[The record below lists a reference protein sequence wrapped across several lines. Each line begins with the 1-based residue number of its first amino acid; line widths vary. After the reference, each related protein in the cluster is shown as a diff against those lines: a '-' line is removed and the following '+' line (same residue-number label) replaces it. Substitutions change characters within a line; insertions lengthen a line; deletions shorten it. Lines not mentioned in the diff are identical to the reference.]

1 MNIQDIIKKLGI
13 SLNAMQEASADAILN
28 GKDDVIVLSPTGTG
42 KTLAYLL
49 PISQKIQ
56 PNQDEVQ
63 AIIIV
68 PGRELAL
75 QTTNVFEGMKTGLH
89 SYACYGGTPPT
100 DEHRG
105 IRQLKPQVICGTPGR
120 LNDHIDKDNFDV
132 SHVKYVII
140 DEFDKCL
147 EMGFREEM
155 QALLKRMPRQAR
167 KILLSATVSEEMDNM
182 ATHAAHLD
190 FRIEQE
196 QVPESVKVY
205 VVHSPHKD
213 KLETL
218 AQLLRS
224 FGQESTIVFV
234 NYRESVE
241 RAATFLRQ
249 QGFTLSAYHGGLDQ
263 KSREDT
269 LYKFING
276 SANIMVSTDLGSRGL
291 DIPNIQNIVHYHLP
305 ESEDSYVHRVGR
317 TARWDKSGQAYFLLA
332 PDERVPEYV
341 HAIVSDCEIPETGA
355 HLCPQPRM
363 ATLYIGKGK
372 KDKISKGDIVGFLCK
387 KGNLL
392 SSQIGRIDVKD
403 HYAYAAIDRKQL
415 KKVLQC
421 VAGEKIKGV
430 RTIVE
435 EIR

>member
-1 MNIQDIIKKLGI
+1 MNIQDMIKKLGI
-13 SLNAMQEASADAILN
+13 TLNAMQEASADAIVN
-28 GKDDVIVLSPTGTG
+28 GKGDVVVLSPTGTG

-49 PISQKIQ
+49 PTAQMVL
-56 PNQDEVQ
+56 PNQNEVQ

-75 QTTNVFEGMKTGLH
+75 QTVNVFDGIKTGLH
-89 SYACYGGTPPT
+89 ACACYGGRPT
-100 DEHRG
+100 MDEHRA
-105 IRQLKPQVICGTPGR
+105 IKQRKPQVICGTPGR
-120 LNDHIDKDNFDV
+120 LIDHIEKENFDI
-132 SHVKYVII
+132 SHVKSIII

-147 EMGFREEM
+147 EMGFRDEM
-155 QALLKRMPRQAR
+155 HTLLQLMPKQAR
-167 KILLSATVSEEMDNM
+167 MILLSATNSDEIDEMTSQ
-182 ATHAAHLD
+182 AVRLD
-190 FRIEQE
+190 FRMGQD
-196 QVPESVKVY
+196 QVPKRVKVFA
-205 VVHSPHKD
+205 VHSPQKD
-213 KLETL
+213 KLATL

-241 RAATFLRQ
+241 RTATFLQ
-249 QGFTLSAYHGGLDQ
+249 EQGFTLSAYHGGLDQ
-263 KSREDT
+263 KTREGT

-305 ESEDSYVHRVGR
+305 ESKDCYVHRVGR
-317 TARWDKSGQAYFLLA
+317 TARWDNSGQAYFILG
-332 PDERVPEYV
+332 PNEQVPEYV
-341 HAIVSDCEIPETGA
+341 NAKVSDYEIPKVCTNYS
-355 HLCPQPRM
+355 PQPRT

-387 KGNLL
+387 KGGLL

-403 HYAYAAIDRKQL
+403 HYAYAAIDWKQL
-415 KKVLQC
+415 KSVLQS
-421 VAGEKIKGV
+421 VSGEKIKGL

>member
-1 MNIQDIIKKLGI
+1 MNSQDIIKKMGI
-13 SLNAMQEASADAILN
+13 TLNVMQEATVDAITN
-28 GKDDVIVLSPTGTG
+28 GKDDVVVLSPTGSG

-49 PISQKIQ
+49 PTAEMIQ
-56 PNQDEVQ
+56 PSCDQVQ

-75 QTTNVFEGMKTGLH
+75 QTVNVFERMKTGLRAC
-89 SYACYGGTPPT
+89 ACYGGRPT
-100 DEHRG
+100 MDEHRT
-105 IRQLKPQVICGTPGR
+105 IRQTKPQVVCGTPGR
-120 LNDHIDKDNFDV
+120 LNDHIAKGNFDV
-132 SHVKYVII
+132 DHVSFVII

-147 EMGFREEM
+147 EMGFRDEM
-155 QALLKRMPRQAR
+155 RVLISHMPKQAR
-167 KILLSATVSEEMDNM
+167 KVLLSATDAEDINEMTPRASRM
-182 ATHAAHLD
+182 D
-190 FRIEQE
+190 FRVEQG
-196 QVPESVKVY
+196 QVPERVKVCA
-205 VVHSPHKD
+205 VHSPQKD

-218 AQLLRS
+218 ALLLHA
-224 FGQESTIVFV
+224 FGQESSIVFV

-241 RAATFLRQ
+241 RTADFLLQ

-263 KSREDT
+263 KAREDT
-269 LYKFING
+269 LYKFLNG

-291 DIPNIQNIVHYHLP
+291 DIPGIQNIIHYHLP

-317 TARWDKSGQAYFLLA
+317 TARWDNSGQAYFILA
-332 PDERVPEYV
+332 PDEQIPEYV
-341 HAIVSDCEIPETGA
+341 HAEVSDYEIPIADTDI
-355 HLCPQPRM
+355 CPQPRM

-387 KGNLL
+387 KGKLQ

-415 KKVLQC
+415 KSVLRC
-421 VAGEKIKGV
+421 VMGEKIKGL

>member
-1 MNIQDIIKKLGI
+1 MNIQDILKRLGV
-13 SLNAMQEASADAILN
+13 SLNAMQKASADVIVN
-28 GKDDVIVLSPTGTG
+28 GKDDVVVLSPTGTG

-49 PISQKIQ
+49 PTAQMIKPS
-56 PNQDEVQ
+56 QDEVQ
-63 AIIIV
+63 SVIIV
-68 PGRELAL
+68 PGRELSV
-75 QTTNVFEGMKTGLH
+75 QTVNVFEGMKTGLH
-89 SYACYGGTPPT
+89 AYPCYGGRPT
-100 DEHRG
+100 MDEHRA

-120 LNDHIDKDNFDV
+120 LNDHIDKGNFDV

-147 EMGFREEM
+147 EMGFRDEM
-155 QALLKRMPRQAR
+155 QALLGHMPSQAR
-167 KILLSATVSEEMDNM
+167 KILLSATDSEEINEF
-182 ATHAAHLD
+182 APCASRLD
-190 FRIEQE
+190 FREEQV
-196 QVPESVKVY
+196 QVPERVKVY
-205 VVHSPHKD
+205 VVHSPQND

-218 AQLLRS
+218 APLLRS

-241 RAATFLRQ
+241 RTTTFLMH

-263 KSREDT
+263 KAREDA

-291 DIPNIQNIVHYHLP
+291 DIPNIQNIIHYHLP
-305 ESEDSYVHRVGR
+305 ESEDSYIHRVGR
-317 TARWDKSGQAYFLLA
+317 TARWDNSGQAYFILA
-332 PDERVPEYV
+332 PDEEVPTYV
-341 HAIVSDCEIPETGA
+341 HAEVSDCEIPVIDTGC
-355 HLCPQPRM
+355 CPQPRM
-363 ATLYIGKGK
+363 TTLYIGKGK

-387 KGNLL
+387 KGGLQ

-403 HYAYAAIDRKQL
+403 HYAYVAIDRKQL
-415 KKVLQC
+415 QSVLHC
-421 VAGEKIKGV
+421 VAGEKIKGI

>member
-1 MNIQDIIKKLGI
+1 MNIQDMIKKLGI
-13 SLNAMQEASADAILN
+13 TLNAMQNASADAIVN
-28 GKDDVIVLSPTGTG
+28 EKGDVVILSPTGSG

-49 PISQKIQ
+49 PTAQLFQ
-56 PNQDEVQ
+56 QDDGNVQ
-63 AIIIV
+63 AVIIV
-68 PGRELAL
+68 PGRELAM
-75 QTTNVFEGMKTGLH
+75 QTVNVFDSIKSGLRAL
-89 SYACYGGTPPT
+89 ACYGGRPT
-100 DEHRG
+100 MDEHRT

-120 LNDHIDKDNFDV
+120 LNDHINKANFDV
-132 SHVKYVII
+132 SHIKFVII

-147 EMGFREEM
+147 EMGFRDEM
-155 QALLKRMPRQAR
+155 RTLLRQMPTRAR
-167 KILLSATVSEEMDNM
+167 HILLSATDSEEIEEMVGN
-182 ATHAAHLD
+182 ASRLD
-190 FRIEQE
+190 FRDKQE
-196 QVPESVKVY
+196 QVPERVKVWA
-205 VVHSPHKD
+205 VHAPQKD

-241 RAATFLRQ
+241 RTAVFLKQ
-249 QGFTLSAYHGGLDQ
+249 QGFTLSAFHGGLDQ
-263 KSREDT
+263 KAREDT

-276 SANIMVSTDLGSRGL
+276 SANVMVSTDLGSRGL

-317 TARWDKSGQAYFLLA
+317 TGRWDNSGQAYFILA
-332 PDERVPEYV
+332 PNEQVPAYV
-341 HAIVSDCEIPETGA
+341 DAEVSDYVIPEATTSD
-355 HLCPQPRM
+355 CPQPRM

-387 KGNLL
+387 KGNLQ

-403 HYAYAAIDRKQL
+403 HYAYAAIDRKKL
-415 KKVLQC
+415 KSVLSC
-421 VAGEKIKGV
+421 VAGEKIKGL